1 MPLTVPNKTQPWNG
15 VDASP
20 GCSMTREPTKRNKKE
35 HVISNSQGRR
45 NTTHPPPPPPPT
57 ERHISSLL
65 SFSKRYVADMKLRAR
80 LHGSRKKFERSKTC
94 KDPPFVYSGPA
105 EFARFRVNGL
115 HRQKNSSDEKFVRTR
130 VNWISETREHLKY
143 FWTEFFKAGLK

>member
-1 MPLTVPNKTQPWNG
+1 M
-15 VDASP
+15 DASP

-35 HVISNSQGRR
+35 HVISNSQERR
-45 NTTHPPPPPPPT
+45 NTTHPPPPPRQKDTLVHHSASPS
-57 ERHISSLL
+57 IMS
-65 SFSKRYVADMKLRAR
+65 LRAR

-115 HRQKNSSDEKFVRTR
+115 YRQKNSSDEKFVRTR